1 MFYLLKFMTVAAHNN
16 KQKLHRMENFM
27 HLELE
32 FHPRLTVK
40 SMFLSKA
47 CISQLFIQNSLQWY
61 H

>member
-1 MFYLLKFMTVAAHNN
+1 
-16 KQKLHRMENFM
+16 M

-40 SMFLSKA
+40 ATFLSKA

-61 H
+61 HLALADEVSLAQGEF